1 MAQVTVAPGWIRADE
16 TFYSLRMP
24 AVRVRVRVH
33 ARVCFCLRCVVVEV
47 QASLSVVTLLRLQQ
61 SLAYSLLQHKHA

>member
-24 AVRVRVRVH
+24 AVRVRVN